1 MSKNVF
7 LYLTALVF
15 LTGLMSQDHTRLAIT
30 NAVVVDGEGGA
41 PLENGTVIINGD
53 RIQAVGPT
61 QQIEIPPDA
70 RVIDAM
76 GKTVLPGLADMHV
89 HLLGGWDVVGAV
101 LGAVVGVFFGAIGL
115 VLGPILGS
123 VLGELLRS
131 RKLKDSLRSAFG
143 TGVGML
149 LGVVAK
155 LSLAVVMV
163 GLVLWWIWNG
173 TS

>member
-1 MSKNVF
+1 TPLIVSGAL
-7 LYLTALVF
+7 LYAFMTDFQTIGVGRLLILVGFSLLAYALDYTAGALGVRRF
-15 LTGLMSQDHTRLAIT
+15 
-30 NAVVVDGEGGA
+30 GGSSWA
-41 PLENGTVIINGD
+41 
-53 RIQAVGPT
+53 
-61 QQIEIPPDA
+61 
-70 RVIDAM
+70 
-76 GKTVLPGLADMHV
+76 
-89 HLLGGWDVVGAV
+89 VVGAV
-101 LGAVVGVFFGAIGL
+101 LGAVVGVFFGPIGL

-163 GLVLWWIWNG
+163 GLVLLWIWNG
-173 TS
+173 AS

>member
-1 MSKNVF
+1 MITV
-7 LYLTALVF
+7 YL
-15 LTGLMSQDHTRLAIT
+15 
-30 NAVVVDGEGGA
+30 
-41 PLENGTVIINGD
+41 
-53 RIQAVGPT
+53 AVGVLLIAGLLGSFLPL
-61 QQIEIPPDA
+61 
-70 RVIDAM
+70 
-76 GKTVLPGLADMHV
+76 LPGTPLIVLGALLFAFMTDFQTIGVGRLLILVGFSLLAYALDYTAGA
-89 HLLGGWDVVGAV
+89 LGVRRFGGSGWAVMGAL
-101 LGAVVGVFFGAIGL
+101 LGAVVGVFFGVIGL

-131 RKLKDSLRSAFG
+131 RKLKDSLRSGFG

-173 TS
+173 AS

>member
-1 MSKNVF
+1 M
-7 LYLTALVF
+7 
-15 LTGLMSQDHTRLAIT
+15 IT
-30 NAVVVDGEGGA
+30 VYV
-41 PLENGTVIINGD
+41 
-53 RIQAVGPT
+53 AVGVLLIAGLLGSFLPL
-61 QQIEIPPDA
+61 
-70 RVIDAM
+70 
-76 GKTVLPGLADMHV
+76 LPGTPLIVLGALLYALMTDFQTIGVGRLLILVGFSLLAYALDYTAGA
-89 HLLGGWDVVGAV
+89 LGVRRFGGSSWAVVGAV
-101 LGAVVGVFFGAIGL
+101 LGAVVGVFFGPIGL

-173 TS
+173 AS

>member
-1 MSKNVF
+1 MIAVYVTVGVLLIAGLVGSF
-7 LYLTALVF
+7 L
-15 LTGLMSQDHTRLAIT
+15 
-30 NAVVVDGEGGA
+30 
-41 PLENGTVIINGD
+41 PL
-53 RIQAVGPT
+53 
-61 QQIEIPPDA
+61 
-70 RVIDAM
+70 
-76 GKTVLPGLADMHV
+76 LPGTPLIVLGALLYAFMTDFQTIGVGRLLILVGFSLLAYALDYTAGA
-89 HLLGGWDVVGAV
+89 LGVKKFGGSSWAVVGAV
-101 LGAVVGVFFGAIGL
+101 LGAVVGVFFGPIGL

-155 LSLAVVMV
+155 LSLALVMV

-173 TS
+173 VSS

>member
-1 MSKNVF
+1 MITV
-7 LYLTALVF
+7 YL
-15 LTGLMSQDHTRLAIT
+15 
-30 NAVVVDGEGGA
+30 
-41 PLENGTVIINGD
+41 
-53 RIQAVGPT
+53 AVGVLLIAGLLGSFLPL
-61 QQIEIPPDA
+61 
-70 RVIDAM
+70 
-76 GKTVLPGLADMHV
+76 LPGTPLIVLGALLFAFMTDFQTIGVGRLLILVGFSLLAYALDYTAGA
-89 HLLGGWDVVGAV
+89 LGVRKFGGSGWAVMGAL
-101 LGAVVGVFFGAIGL
+101 LGAVVGVFFGVIGL

-131 RKLKDSLRSAFG
+131 RKLKDSLRSGFG

-173 TS
+173 AS

>member
-1 MSKNVF
+1 MITV
-7 LYLTALVF
+7 YL
-15 LTGLMSQDHTRLAIT
+15 
-30 NAVVVDGEGGA
+30 
-41 PLENGTVIINGD
+41 
-53 RIQAVGPT
+53 AVGVLLIAGLLGSFLPL
-61 QQIEIPPDA
+61 
-70 RVIDAM
+70 
-76 GKTVLPGLADMHV
+76 LPGTPLIVLGALLFAFMTDFQTIGVGRLLILVGFSLLAYALDYTAGA
-89 HLLGGWDVVGAV
+89 LGVRRFGGSSWAVVGAV
-101 LGAVVGVFFGAIGL
+101 LGAVVGVFFGVIGL

-131 RKLKDSLRSAFG
+131 RKLKDSLRSGFG

-173 TS
+173 AS

>member
-1 MSKNVF
+1 MYNLPVATVYITVGLLLIAGLLGSF
-7 LYLTALVF
+7 L
-15 LTGLMSQDHTRLAIT
+15 
-30 NAVVVDGEGGA
+30 
-41 PLENGTVIINGD
+41 P
-53 RIQAVGPT
+53 
-61 QQIEIPPDA
+61 
-70 RVIDAM
+70 
-76 GKTVLPGLADMHV
+76 VLPGTPLIVVGALLYAYMTDFETIGVGRLLILVGLSLLAYVLDYTAGA
-89 HLLGGWDVVGAV
+89 LGVKKFGGSSWAVVGAV

-131 RKLKDSLRSAFG
+131 RKFKNSLRSALG

-163 GLVLWWIWNG
+163 GLILWWIWKG
-173 TS
+173 AS

>member
-1 MSKNVF
+1 M
-7 LYLTALVF
+7 
-15 LTGLMSQDHTRLAIT
+15 IT
-30 NAVVVDGEGGA
+30 VYV
-41 PLENGTVIINGD
+41 
-53 RIQAVGPT
+53 AVGVLLIAGLLGSFLPL
-61 QQIEIPPDA
+61 
-70 RVIDAM
+70 
-76 GKTVLPGLADMHV
+76 LPGTPLIVLGALLYALMTDFQTIGVGRLLILVGFSLLAYALDYTAGA
-89 HLLGGWDVVGAV
+89 LGVRRFGGSSWAVVGAV
-101 LGAVVGVFFGAIGL
+101 LGAVVGVFFGPIGL

-173 TS
+173 AN